1 MYPMKDCQE
10 CTHQS
15 LSILCKFLWFAGGL
29 WPLIGAL
36 AWGAPGL
43 IYGVVLA
50 WLGYWSYRQLI
61 FASVS
66 DTSRWQWLKWVLLRV
81 LLSVILGLVF
91 GFAVAEAL
99 NANEPITGESEYEDD
114 DDHDIGIMVYSLVI
128 AIVAAAKLVFDML
141 MIAYLQW
148 VRWRHLKKRL

>member
-1 MYPMKDCQE
+1 MHTSVVKHIVQIPVVCRRLLAAIWCFSLG
-10 CTHQS
+10 CTR
-15 LSILCKFLWFAGGL
+15 AGL
-29 WPLIGAL
+29 WGYFGMARLL
-36 AWGAPGL
+36 
-43 IYGVVLA
+43 VLSA
-50 WLGYWSYRQLI
+50 AH

-114 DDHDIGIMVYSLVI
+114 DDHDLGIMVYWLLI
-128 AIVAAAKLVFDML
+128 AIVSAVKMLFDIIL
-141 MIAYLQW
+141 IAYLQ
-148 VRWRHLKKRL
+148 VGKMASLEEAL